1 MNDAED
7 ACGCIVCA
15 ALCGVCGVAA
25 AEEDKRERERAEA
38 INNQLKNPIIQ
49 VNPVLVSSP
58 HSQKTERMERR
69 SVHRT
74 SSRAPINAGGGCG
87 DKDGNS
93 AYYLPASY

>member
-49 VNPVLVSSP
+49 VNPVAVSSP
-58 HSQKTERMERR
+58 HSHKSERLERK
-69 SVHRT
+69 SMHRL
-74 SSRAPINAGGGCG
+74 SSRANSGGHG
-87 DKDGNS
+87 DKDGNN